1 MPQSTP
7 IMMRRTLCL
16 IAAALVVAGCGPK
29 GPDVQF
35 VEGVVTLDGKP
46 LDGAAVAFVP
56 VDKAGIS
63 AAGKTDA
70 DGRFRLNATQGKKY
84 GKGTVVGEYVVTVT
98 KTLLAGEN
106 RRPAGAT
113 RRARPHH
120 ADPLRKLDHVAA
132 AGDDREGPQHVR
144 IRPHLAVEIAR
155 REGVCSRSPPAPA
168 GGFLSNGTHP
178 QPCMCR
184 IPQSATLRLQV
195 IERPLPM

>member
-98 KTLLAGEN
+98 KLFWREK
-106 RRPAGAT
+106 AT
-113 RRARPHH
+113 EPDHITPIRYESSTTS
-120 ADPLRKLDHVAA
+120 PLRATIVKGRNTFEFALT
-132 AGDDREGPQHVR
+132 
-144 IRPHLAVEIAR
+144 
-155 REGVCSRSPPAPA
+155 SP
-168 GGFLSNGTHP
+168 SK
-178 QPCMCR
+178 
-184 IPQSATLRLQV
+184 
-195 IERPLPM
+195 